1 MENKYRNMIIMLTL
15 IFILSAISISASEL
29 IGIEEKENATDQIG
43 GEEIA
48 NTELCRHALMP
59 YIFDDESMTLNNV

>member
-29 IGIEEKENATDQIG
+29 IGIDESEFATD
-43 GEEIA
+43 
-48 NTELCRHALMP
+48 
-59 YIFDDESMTLNNV
+59 ESN